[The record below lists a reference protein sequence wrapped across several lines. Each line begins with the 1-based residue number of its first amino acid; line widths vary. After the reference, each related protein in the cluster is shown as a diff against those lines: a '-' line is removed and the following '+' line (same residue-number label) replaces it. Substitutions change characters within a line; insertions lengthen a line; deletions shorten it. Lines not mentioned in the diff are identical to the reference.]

1 MENPMY
7 EEIGTTDHR
16 KKLTLALILRLH
28 HSVIAND
35 AIPRIIA
42 EQKKQREEE
51 LKHEHNGAK
60 HGESNA

>member
-1 MENPMY
+1 MREV
-7 EEIGTTDHR
+7 EAR

-35 AIPRIIA
+35 AIPKIIA

-51 LKHEHNGAK
+51 LKHEHNRAK

>member
-1 MENPMY
+1 MEKPMY
-7 EEIGTTDHR
+7 EENR
-16 KKLTLALILRLH
+16 KRVTLAMILRLH

-35 AIPRIIA
+35 AIPKIIA

-51 LKHEHNGAK
+51 HNHDHDGVE